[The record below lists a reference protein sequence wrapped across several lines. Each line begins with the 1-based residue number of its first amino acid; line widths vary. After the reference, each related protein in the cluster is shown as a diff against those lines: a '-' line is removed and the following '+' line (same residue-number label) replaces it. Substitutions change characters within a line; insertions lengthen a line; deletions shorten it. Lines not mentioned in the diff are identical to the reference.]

1 MAKAFDTW
9 NVLPHGPVTEL
20 AENLRAVEGALPG
33 MPLKRRMTVAMLSDG
48 RLVIHNPI
56 ALEESE
62 MAKLDAW
69 GKPAYLVVPNGYH
82 RLDSA
87 NFKRRYPDAKVVCPR
102 GAKKKVE
109 EVVPV
114 DLGYDEV
121 PADAAVSFEQLAGVN
136 DAEGV
141 LSVRSPDG
149 VTLVFND
156 VLFNVPSLPGFTGFL
171 MTLMGSTGG
180 PKVTLVGRLLVV
192 KDKPALR
199 AHLERL
205 AVPEVRRLIPGH
217 GDVVQERAAE
227 VLREVAGRLG

>member
-33 MPLKRRMTVAMLSDG
+33 MPLKRRMSVVLLADG
-48 RLVIHNPI
+48 RLVIHNPV
-56 ALEESE
+56 ALEEVE
-62 MAKLDAW
+62 MAKLEAW

-102 GAKKKVE
+102 GARQKVE

-114 DLGYDEV
+114 DLTYDEV
-121 PADAAVSFEQLAGVN
+121 PADDAGSFEHLDGVN
-136 DAEGV
+136 EREGV
-141 LSVRSPDG
+141 LSVRSSDG
-149 VTLVFND
+149 VTLIFND
-156 VLFNVPSLPGFTGFL
+156 VLFNIPSLPGFSGFVMKL
-171 MTLMGSTGG
+171 IGSTGG
-180 PKVTLVGRLLVV
+180 PRVTLVGRLLVV
-192 KDKPALR
+192 KDKAALR

-205 AVPEVRRLIPGH
+205 AVPAVRRLIPGH
-217 GDVVQERAAE
+217 GDLIEERAPE
-227 VLREVAGRLG
+227 VLREVAGGL